1 MRLVMLNYNAIQ
13 KAVDAEQNAS
23 DFPKLMQ
30 AFKKMG
36 VLKYDYLVES
46 GKYRYYDNDGYL
58 DFKMNGVPQ
67 KVAPKSNATQIKAA
81 VQKAQTG
88 QITFEVFC
96 ELAAAAGNIYWRSD
110 LTQKVVSYYDRTD
123 DCLLAEPIPGL

>member
-58 DFKMNGVPQ
+58 DFKMNGVHKRLPL
-67 KVAPKSNATQIKAA
+67 KVMPLKLKLRSKKRRLVKS
-81 VQKAQTG
+81 
-88 QITFEVFC
+88 
-96 ELAAAAGNIYWRSD
+96 
-110 LTQKVVSYYDRTD
+110 
-123 DCLLAEPIPGL
+123 LLKCFAS

>member
-1 MRLVMLNYNAIQ
+1 MPL
-13 KAVDAEQNAS
+13 
-23 DFPKLMQ
+23 KL
-30 AFKKMG
+30 K
-36 VLKYDYLVES
+36 L
-46 GKYRYYDNDGYL
+46 
-58 DFKMNGVPQ
+58 
-67 KVAPKSNATQIKAA
+67 A

-96 ELAAAAGNIYWRSD
+96 ELAAAAGIIYWRSD